1 MRDEHRCAHRS
12 RSPRRVYGDIRVG
25 CREPRESPVGTKWQS
40 DQRWKL
46 RWVETRNEIPDV
58 INIAGMG

>member
-1 MRDEHRCAHRS
+1 MSTGARTGLGLS
-12 RSPRRVYGDIRVG
+12 SPRVRGYSS
-25 CREPRESPVGTKWQS
+25 CLPSQPRESPVGTKWQS

-46 RWVETRNEIPDV
+46 RWVETRNEIPDI